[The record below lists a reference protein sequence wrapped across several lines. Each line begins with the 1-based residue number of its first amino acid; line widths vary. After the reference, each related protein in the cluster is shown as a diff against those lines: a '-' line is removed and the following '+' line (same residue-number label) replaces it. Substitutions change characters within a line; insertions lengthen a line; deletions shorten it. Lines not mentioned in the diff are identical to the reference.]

1 MGAVRNILLIIHII
15 AAGLWIAE
23 EFINLVMRRLIAT
36 NRGKPAELTLANA
49 TLVLNGTFGPLA
61 SMGILITGIG
71 MTLNNGW
78 VLLGIGGF
86 TPGWLVVKQVVYI
99 VLIVFVMVALRPQ
112 SDKLAAAFKAA
123 TSDGSMS
130 DEARG
135 LVSRMWILGTIHT
148 LIVLVNIIL
157 AVWKPAIG

>member
-15 AAGLWIAE
+15 SAGLWITE
-23 EFINLVMRRLIAT
+23 EFISFIMRRLIAA
-36 NRGKPAELTLANA
+36 NRDKPAELTLANA
-49 TLVLNGTFGPLA
+49 TLVINGTFGPLA
-61 SMGILITGIG
+61 SMGILLTGIG

-86 TPGWLVVKQVVYI
+86 TPGWLFVKQVIYI
-99 VLIVFVMVALRPQ
+99 VLIVFVMVVLRPQ
-112 SDKLAAAFKAA
+112 SEKLAAAFKAA
-123 TSDGSMS
+123 TSDGSMI
-130 DEARG
+130 DEARELG
-135 LVSRMWILGTIHT
+135 SRMWTLGTIHS